1 MSLVEHAK
9 KELYLL
15 DNDDAFNDCIIKAV
29 EAFASYGHSGG
40 SASYAVPLLNDLLQ
54 FKNVTPLTDDPMEWN
69 HISDGWDGSAPVWQS
84 SRCAEA
90 FSNDGGKTYYL
101 ISEVEDP
108 QDPDVFHVS
117 KKIKEKV

>member
-15 DNDDAFNDCIIKAV
+15 NNDDAFNDCIIKAV

-40 SASYAVPLLNDLLQ
+40 SAGYGIHALHDLLQ
-54 FKNVTPLTDDPMEWN
+54 FKNLSPLTDDPNEWME
-69 HISDGWDGSAPVWQS
+69 ISYPDDLWPKGQWQS
-84 SRCAEA
+84 CRNPEA
-90 FSNDGGKTYYL
+90 FSGDGGKTYYL

-108 QDPDVFHVS
+108 QHPDVFHAS
-117 KKIKEKV
+117 KTREGV